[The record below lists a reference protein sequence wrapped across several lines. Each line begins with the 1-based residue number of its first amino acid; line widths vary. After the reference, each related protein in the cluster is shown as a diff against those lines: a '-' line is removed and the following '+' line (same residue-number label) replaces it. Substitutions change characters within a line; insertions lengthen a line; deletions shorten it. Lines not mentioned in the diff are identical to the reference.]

1 MKVVAR
7 LFWGL
12 IAVTIVAIASVPIA
26 LYFYG
31 LQSVPEDRQPLMS
44 RNIPTPVVGTYWRFL
59 GGTGSATV
67 SKHSPHGFWAE
78 RIYLLMTYDSRTQP
92 NAEYQLL
99 SEAARVIMFRQS
111 PDSHPKNWHLRNA
124 SAFIWVSRHWSA
136 EDAVSTVLLDGF
148 FGHGFFGAEDASIGY
163 FGKPL
168 ADLSET
174 QLVHLFIILRAPSR
188 LDLWCNLDR
197 NREISGN
204 HIARQGN
211 QIRSTPLGVTPVP
224 PEACGR

>member
-1 MKVVAR
+1 MKFVAR

-12 IAVTIVAIASVPIA
+12 IAVILVAIASIPIA
-26 LYFYG
+26 LYFHG
-31 LQSVPEDRQPLMS
+31 LQSVPEDREPLMS
-44 RNIPTPVVGTYWRFL
+44 RNTPTPVVDTYWRFL

-78 RIYLLMTYDSRTQP
+78 MIYLLITYDSGTQP
-92 NAEYQLL
+92 NAESQLL
-99 SEAARVIMFRQS
+99 SETARVVMFRRPQNS
-111 PDSHPKNWHLRNA
+111 RPKNWRLGEM
-124 SAFIWVSRHWSA
+124 SAFIWISRHWSA
-136 EDAVSTVLLDGF
+136 EEAVSTVLLDGF

-188 LDLWCNLDR
+188 LDLWCNLDK
-197 NREISGN
+197 NREISGK
-204 HIARQGN
+204 HIAKQGN
-211 QIRSTPLGVTPVP
+211 QIPLTPLGVTPVP
-224 PEACGR
+224 PGACER